1 MTSGTEILLVTREKA
16 TEEAV
21 QSVVKESGV
30 FDFKGAY
37 EDLSQVRGHLS
48 PSKVQAIIVDI
59 DPDPPQILRS
69 IGTIC
74 HVAPGTLVLV
84 VCGSLKKE
92 LILEAMRAGA
102 RHFLEKKKLAANLLE
117 ELQSLIPNGEDRKQS
132 SSDSVVISVFSAGGG
147 CGATTIAI
155 NLASELR
162 ILSSRPVLAI
172 DLDACYGA
180 VSTYLGIKSKYG
192 IADVLDPKKNLIDA
206 DLVRSSAYTYKE
218 DFHVLTSP
226 VSGQSAGTCAVQYE
240 NLTPALEACRRIYGY
255 TVIDAP
261 RLPQAAFTDL
271 AKLSDLVVIAFQLT
285 VKDVNTT
292 RLMASSLVQAG
303 IARER
308 IMPLANRVKK
318 RGPLVRFEDTKRA
331 LGLSSCISIRSDWR
345 KAMKSVNHS
354 KPLAES
360 ARRSRLRRDI
370 RELAVNVRSHEKNG
384 RVKV

>member
-1 MTSGTEILLVTREKA
+1 MLVTRDDAAAEV
-16 TEEAV
+16 V
-21 QSVVKESGV
+21 QRVVEESGA

-37 EDLSQVRGHLS
+37 QDLSQVRGQLS
-48 PSKVQAIIVDI
+48 PSKIQAVIVDI

-69 IGTIC
+69 VASIC
-74 HVAPGTLVLV
+74 HVAPETLVLV
-84 VCGSLKKE
+84 VCESLKKE
-92 LILEAMRAGA
+92 LLLEAMRAGA
-102 RHFLEKKKLAANLLE
+102 RHFLEKKKLADNLLE
-117 ELQSLIPNGEDRKQS
+117 ELLSVIPNGEEKKHATS
-132 SSDSVVISVFSAGGG
+132 GSVVVPVFSAGGG

-162 ILSSRPVLAI
+162 ILSERPVLAI
-172 DLDACYGA
+172 DLDVCYGA

-192 IADVLDPKKNLIDA
+192 ISNVLDPKKNVIDA

-226 VSGQSAGTCAVQYE
+226 ADGQSMGAGALPYE

-271 AKLSDLVVIAFQLT
+271 GKLSDLVVVAFQLT

-292 RLMASSLVQAG
+292 RLMVSSLVQAG

-308 IMPLANRVKK
+308 IIPLANRVKK

-345 KAMKSVNHS
+345 KAMKSANHA
-354 KPLAES
+354 KPLAEA

-370 RELAVNVRSHEKNG
+370 REFAVNVRSRKKNG